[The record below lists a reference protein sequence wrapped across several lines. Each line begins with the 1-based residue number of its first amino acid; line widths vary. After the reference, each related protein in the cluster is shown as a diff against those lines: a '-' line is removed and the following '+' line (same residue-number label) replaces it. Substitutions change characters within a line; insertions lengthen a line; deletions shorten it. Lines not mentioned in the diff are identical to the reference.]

1 MPGKPMVSIVDDN
14 SSVCEGLVDL
24 LSSMGFA
31 AEAFHR
37 ADEFLKS
44 DRSDKTSCLIAG
56 AHARDARTRPARSP
70 GPVRQDHSYY
80 SDNGF
85 PQGRGPRT
93 RPADRRQMLPEQA
106 VQRERIA
113 RVHPIRARAARLG
126 DERMT

>member
-1 MPGKPMVSIVDDN
+1 MVSIVDDD

-44 DRSDKTSCLIAG
+44 DRSDKTSCLIADVHMPG
-56 AHARDARTRPARSP
+56 NLRTRPARSS
-70 GPVRQDHSYY
+70 GPVRQDRSYY

-85 PQGRGPRT
+85 PQGRGPRA

-126 DERMT
+126 VNA